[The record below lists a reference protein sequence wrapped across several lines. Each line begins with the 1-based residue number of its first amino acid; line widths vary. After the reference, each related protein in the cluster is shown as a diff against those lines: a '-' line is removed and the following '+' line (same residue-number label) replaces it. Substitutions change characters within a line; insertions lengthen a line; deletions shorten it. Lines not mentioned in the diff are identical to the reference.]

1 MGAKSK
7 LKHKVKKR
15 KRPDSED
22 SADKVNNEIKED
34 ERVKKNPYASEPI
47 GVSKKHFDQIQ
58 NEIEI
63 SKEADAIVDRI
74 IEQKKRKKELE
85 KYQRECRIKD
95 KKKKFSKSKDSESK
109 KSGKSSQTDK
119 IDSSSNEE
127 MEDKKEKKKKSR
139 KNKSK
144 IKSSNKDATDN
155 SSDNSQVKAE
165 SKINIR
171 IKKQTKSNKEFESLK
186 KDLLQDVEDNSENT
200 ILELDKDQSGLPN
213 RIKFKKKKV
222 NSKNK
227 KSKTQ
232 RNKLSKSSDLSD
244 ITDKEDNKD
253 NLSASKTNVSN
264 RINDEWALG
273 NRKYFILK
281 FEGVLTYLDKSLTPF
296 RLYVTNKKLHKL
308 VWIGVV
314 TYEYHPVDNKV
325 KYDTYLLIE
334 LSDTDKLSKKP
345 LVERGLSWVDLKQ
358 SPTNNLYWKI
368 KSGLYNPLIDIEYKL
383 KYRFGQHAINGRLAT
398 DEEEKELNKSLKEK
412 IDKYINENKED
423 TIQEVNQLAESN
435 SHINKEDIEMDDK
448 TNKIE
453 NMILDKKVDNK
464 ENNKIEGKEDNH
476 MDLE

>member
-15 KRPDSED
+15 KRADSED
-22 SADKVNNEIKED
+22 SADKDKNEIKKD

-47 GVSKKHFDQIQ
+47 GDSKKHFDQIQ

-85 KYQRECRIKD
+85 NYQKECRKKD
-95 KKKKFSKSKDSESK
+95 KKKKVSKSKEAESK
-109 KSGKSSQTDK
+109 ISRKSSQTDM

-144 IKSSNKDATDN
+144 IKLSNKDATDN

-171 IKKQTKSNKEFESLK
+171 KKNLTKSNKEFESLK

-253 NLSASKTNVSN
+253 NLSASKTNISN
-264 RINDEWALG
+264 RTNDEWALG

-281 FEGVLTYLDKSLTPF
+281 FEGILTYLDKRLSPF
-296 RLYVTNKKLHKL
+296 RSYLTNKKLHNL

-314 TYEYHPVDNKV
+314 TYEYYPVDNKV
-325 KYDTYLLIE
+325 IYDTYLLIE
-334 LSDTDKLSKKP
+334 LIKTDKLSKKP
-345 LVERGLSWVDLKQ
+345 LVEGGLSWVDLKQ
-358 SPTNNLYWKI
+358 SPTNNLYWKLI
-368 KSGLYNPLIDIEYKL
+368 SGLYNPLKDIEYKI
-383 KYRFGQHAINGRLAT
+383 KYRFGQHVLNGRFAT
-398 DEEEKELNKSLKEK
+398 EKEEKELTKRLNEK
-412 IDKYINENKED
+412 IENYINENKED

-453 NMILDKKVDNK
+453 DILPDKKDDKK
-464 ENNKIEGKEDNH
+464 ENNKIEGKDDNH